1 MKNIVKVNNVQKYYG
16 RKNNITKALNG
27 VSFSIVDGEF
37 VGIMGPSGSG
47 KTTLLNC
54 ISTIDSPTSG
64 DIIIADEN
72 ISKLSTKNLQKFRSQ
87 SLGFIFQ
94 DYNLLDTITGSEN
107 IALPLSIANVKYSEI
122 KDRVEKI
129 AKILDI
135 EHVIKKFPYQL
146 SGGEKQRVAAARAL
160 VNNPKLILADEP
172 TGSLD
177 SKSSRMLLENLQSVN
192 ETLNTTI
199 MMVTHDAFSASYCNR
214 ILFIKDGVIFNELRR
229 GSLTRKEF
237 FDDIISI
244 MTLLGGDIED
254 VL

>member
-72 ISKLSTKNLQKFRSQ
+72 ISKLSTKKLQKFRSQ

>member
-1 MKNIVKVNNVQKYYG
+1 MKNIVQVNNVQKYYG

-64 DIIIADEN
+64 DIIIDDEN
-72 ISKLSTKNLQKFRSQ
+72 ISKLSSKALQKFRSQ

-107 IALPLSIANVKYSEI
+107 IALPLSIANVKYGEI
-122 KDRVEKI
+122 KERVEKI

-135 EHVIKKFPYQL
+135 ENVIKKFPYQL

-177 SKSSRMLLENLQSVN
+177 SKSSRMLLENLQEVN
-192 ETLNTTI
+192 KSLNTTI

-214 ILFIKDGVIFNELRR
+214 ILFIKDGVIFNELRK
-229 GSLTRKEF
+229 GNLSRKEF
-237 FDDIISI
+237 FDNIISV

>member
-122 KDRVEKI
+122 KDRVEK
-129 AKILDI
+129 
-135 EHVIKKFPYQL
+135 
-146 SGGEKQRVAAARAL
+146 
-160 VNNPKLILADEP
+160 
-172 TGSLD
+172 
-177 SKSSRMLLENLQSVN
+177 
-192 ETLNTTI
+192 
-199 MMVTHDAFSASYCNR
+199 
-214 ILFIKDGVIFNELRR
+214 
-229 GSLTRKEF
+229 
-237 FDDIISI
+237 
-244 MTLLGGDIED
+244 
-254 VL
+254 

>member
-1 MKNIVKVNNVQKYYG
+1 MKNIVKVSNVQKYYG